1 MRKRAGTGCRAYQ
14 RMTQNL
20 NRRPLQVFNSMSRAL
35 EEFTPRT
42 PKQAR
47 LYTCGLTVYN
57 YAHAGNLRAYVFTDT
72 LRRVLQYKGYDV
84 LHVMNVT
91 DVGHLTSDADEGADK
106 MELAAMREGKT
117 IWDIAAHY
125 IQHFQL
131 DLASLR
137 VMPPS
142 VLPRATEHIQEM
154 IAFAEK
160 CERDGYTYPLADG
173 LYFDTSRVA
182 DYGKLALMNLEGQRE
197 GARVEPRGGRRNPPD
212 FAVWRR
218 SPEGKQR
225 LMEWSSPW
233 GKGAPGW
240 HLECSVMSLK
250 YLGADFDIHTGGID
264 HREIHHVNEI
274 AQNQAFLGGSTG
286 VRYWMHNEFLL
297 LGEEKM
303 AKSGQ
308 FVRLATIVGWGF
320 HPVVYR
326 YFLLAAHYRSK
337 LSFSFDALVGARSVL
352 LRILR
357 AVAGLAQKSAA
368 FTEAR
373 EAVSETRFSRGG
385 SFEYALE
392 RLANALSAPALAWVD
407 KLDEAVSRD
416 LNTATAL
423 ANLTAI
429 VDDTTLSPDD
439 AVRVLAIYDLV
450 LGLGLLEVEPDALI
464 VRPASATL
472 TAEEV
477 DALVRDREAARAAGN
492 YELADEI
499 RDRLKRENIALGDG
513 KSATRWEWIPTMG

>member
-1 MRKRAGTGCRAYQ
+1 
-14 RMTQNL
+14 MTPNL
-20 NRRPLQVFNSMSRAL
+20 TRRPLQVFNSMSREL

-72 LRRVLQYKGYDV
+72 LRRVLQFKGYDV

-125 IQHFQL
+125 IHHFQL
-131 DLASLR
+131 DLERLR
-137 VMPPS
+137 IMPPS

-154 IAFAEK
+154 IAFAEH
-160 CERDGYTYPLADG
+160 CEANGYTYPLADG

-197 GARVEPRGGRRNPPD
+197 GARVEPKGGRRNPPD

-274 AQNQAFLGGSTG
+274 AQNQAFLGGSIG
-286 VRYWMHNEFLL
+286 ARYWMHNDFLL
-297 LGEEKM
+297 LGDDKM
-303 AKSGQ
+303 AKSGK
-308 FVRLATIVGWGF
+308 FVRLDTIVGWGF

-326 YFLLAAHYRSK
+326 YFLLAAHYRAK
-337 LSFSFDALVGARSVL
+337 LSFSFDALVGARTVL
-352 LRILR
+352 LRLLR
-357 AVAGLAQKSAA
+357 SIAVLAEKATGFAEAQSAV
-368 FTEAR
+368 T
-373 EAVSETRFSRGG
+373 ETRYARGG
-385 SFEYALE
+385 SFDYAVH
-392 RLANALSAPALAWVD
+392 RLSAGLGPAALAWVD
-407 KLDEAVSRD
+407 KLDESISRD
-416 LNTATAL
+416 LNSAAAL
-423 ANLTAI
+423 ANLTPIVEDGALAPNEAI
-429 VDDTTLSPDD
+429 
-439 AVRVLAIYDLV
+439 AVLAIYDLV
-450 LGLGLLEVEPDALI
+450 LGLGLLEIDPDALI
-464 VRPASATL
+464 LRPESATL
-472 TAEEV
+472 TADEI
-477 DALVRDREAARAAGN
+477 DALIRDREAARKSGN
-492 YELADEI
+492 YKLADEI
-499 RDRLKRENIALGDG
+499 RDRLKRESIALGDG
-513 KSATRWEWIPTMG
+513 SRGTRWEWLPALPPEEPKI

>member
-1 MRKRAGTGCRAYQ
+1 MTEIRAG
-14 RMTQNL
+14 
-20 NRRPLQVFNSMSRAL
+20 RPLQVFNSMSREL
-35 EEFTPRT
+35 EEFVPSSPGRV
-42 PKQAR
+42 R
-47 LYTCGLTVYN
+47 LYTCGPTVYN

-106 MELAAMREGKT
+106 MEVAATREGKT
-117 IWDIAAHY
+117 IWDIAAFY
-125 IQHFQL
+125 TSCFQN
-131 DLASLR
+131 DLARLR
-137 VMPPS
+137 VLPAS

-154 IAFAEK
+154 IAFAQL
-160 CERDGYTYPLADG
+160 CEERGFTYPLADG
-173 LYFDTSRVA
+173 LYFDTSRVP

-197 GARVEPRGGRRNPPD
+197 GARVEARGGRRNPPD

-225 LMEWSSPW
+225 LMEWASPW

-274 AQNQAFLGGSTG
+274 AQNQACLGGSPG

-297 LGEEKM
+297 LGEDKM

-308 FVRLATIVGWGF
+308 FVRLDSIVSWGI

-337 LSFSFDALVGARSVL
+337 LNFAFDALVGARSVL
-352 LRILR
+352 LRVLR
-357 AVAGLAQKSAA
+357 AVAGLRNSPA
-368 FTEAR
+368 FEGARAIVTE
-373 EAVSETRFSRGG
+373 TKFSRGG
-385 SFEYALE
+385 SFEYAVRELSRELSPAAAGWLE
-392 RLANALSAPALAWVD
+392 
-407 KLDEAVSRD
+407 KLDESISRD

-423 ANLTAI
+423 SHVTGILEDA
-429 VDDTTLSPDD
+429 TLSAEDKL
-439 AVRVLAIYDLV
+439 RLLGLHDLV
-450 LGLGLLEVEPDALI
+450 LGLGLLELEAEALLL
-464 VRPASATL
+464 RPASATL
-472 TAEEV
+472 SDEQVNE
-477 DALVRDREAARAAGN
+477 LLQARIQARTAGN
-492 YELADEI
+492 YKAADEI
-499 RDRLKRENIALGDG
+499 RDRLKREGVALSDSPAG
-513 KSATRWEWIPTMG
+513 TRWEWMPAQPIA